1 MLNELTRSKWLKNK
15 SIQVGRWNG
24 SWRWNSSTRGLNGQ
38 KSRSGARI
46 RRWFQ
51 WGQTPLSQQLPKL
64 RWFKRYYKLVEKV
77 STVNL
82 DKLSVD
88 HRVNDGDTINKDL
101 LLRLNYINNSNSV
114 KVLSNWESDKKF
126 NFEWIEKFSKS
137 AKELIEKNGGT
148 IN

>member
-1 MLNELTRSKWLKNK
+1 MLNELIRSKWLKNK
-15 SIQVGRWNG
+15 SIQVWRWNG

-64 RWFKRYYKLVEKV
+64 RWFKRYYKLVDDI
-77 STVNL
+77 SIVNL

-88 HRVNDGDTINKDL
+88 VRILDGESINKDL
-101 LLRLNYINNSNSV
+101 LIKLNYINTLGTV
-114 KVLSNWESDKKF
+114 KILSNWDSGKKF
-126 NFEWIEKFSKS
+126 IFEWIEKFSKS
-137 AKELIEKNGGT
+137 ARELINKNNGE
-148 IN
+148 IR